1 VTLSDELGAL
11 AREFWAWRAVTQP
24 SSGDDIPRIERP
36 VGWVPDWSSAAVETR
51 REVLAGFDTRWQ
63 ALGAEARTLAVALQV
78 DYRLVGSAL
87 ARVHWELDT
96 LQNWRRS
103 PQFYVYQTLGAVFE
117 ALLEPPPFDTVR
129 SEAIVARTEQIP
141 ATLEAARANL
151 LGHAVQPFAR
161 LAITALEDIAPRLQ
175 TVVSHLG
182 PLLAPR
188 GVDTSQAAVGPHTP
202 SQPEAQTRPLLQT
215 RGSTCGQSPPGPQT
229 QDNPRDPRG
238 PHGHSESDSPPRGDV
253 ISERFRGAVA
263 RASVALDDFREWLLA
278 DVEAMPTE
286 TAIGRTAY
294 VGFLRDVALV
304 PLSPEQIVAAG
315 RQELERAVAFE
326 TLEVQRNRHVPPLTL
341 PATQAEQIAREAA
354 DERMLRQFCEQH
366 DLLSFPDRL
375 NRYRYLPL
383 PAYLEPLRH
392 LGVTDDLTS
401 PTRLTQA
408 ATCYIPEPAPDL
420 AYFYLAMARDPR
432 TLIAHEGMHYYQLAR
447 SWLNPDPIRR
457 HYYDSGPNEGIGFYA
472 EEMLLQAGLF
482 DDSPHSREII
492 YSFMRLRAL
501 RVDVDVR
508 LALGEL
514 SIDTAAAELEQRV
527 PMDAA
532 TAREEA
538 SFFASDPGQAITY
551 QVGKLQLLSFLADAR
566 LALGQNFN
574 VRVFHDSVWV
584 NGNVPIAMQRWESL
598 GLRDEVDLLD
608 TAT

>member
-11 AREFWAWRAVTQP
+11 AREFWAWRAATQP

-161 LAITALEDIAPRLQ
+161 LAITALENIAPRLQ

-215 RGSTCGQSPPGPQT
+215 RGSTCGQSPPGPQIP
-229 QDNPRDPRG
+229 DNPRDPRG
-238 PHGHSESDSPPRGDV
+238 PRGHSESESPPRGDV

>member
-11 AREFWAWRAVTQP
+11 AREFWAWRAATQP

-63 ALGAEARTLAVALQV
+63 ALGAEARTLAVALPV

>member
-1 VTLSDELGAL
+1 LSDELAAL
-11 AREFWAWRAVTQP
+11 ARDVWAWRAVTQP

-36 VGWVPDWSSAAVETR
+36 VGWVPNWSSAAVATR
-51 REVLAGFDTRWQ
+51 REVLAGFDARWQ
-63 ALGAEARTLAVALQV
+63 ALGAEARTWAVPLQV
-78 DYRLVGSAL
+78 DFRLIGSAL

-117 ALLEPPPFDTVR
+117 ALLEPPPFDAVR

-141 ATLEAARANL
+141 ATLEAARTNL

-161 LAITALEDIAPRLQ
+161 LAITALEGIAPRLQ
-175 TVVSHLG
+175 AVLSHLG
-182 PLLAPR
+182 PLL
-188 GVDTSQAAVGPHTP
+188 D
-202 SQPEAQTRPLLQT
+202 
-215 RGSTCGQSPPGPQT
+215 
-229 QDNPRDPRG
+229 PRDPGAERAA
-238 PHGHSESDSPPRGDV
+238 DSV
-253 ISERFRGAVA
+253 AERFGRAVA
-263 RASVALDDFREWLLA
+263 RAIVALDDFREWLLA
-278 DVEAMPTE
+278 GVDKMPTE
-286 TAIGRTAY
+286 TAIGRAAY
-294 VGFLRDVALV
+294 VGFLREVALV
-304 PLSPEQIVAAG
+304 PLSPEQIAAAG

-326 TLEVQRNRHVPPLTL
+326 TLELQRNRHLPALTL

-354 DERMLRQFCEQH
+354 GERMLRQFCEQH
-366 DLLSFPDRL
+366 DLLSFPDWL
-375 NRYRYLPL
+375 NSYRYLPL
-383 PAYLEPLRH
+383 PAYLAPLRH

-408 ATCYIPEPAPDL
+408 ATCYIPEPSPDL

-432 TLIAHEGMHYYQLAR
+432 TLIAHEGMHFYQIAR

-457 HYYDSGPNEGIGFYA
+457 QYYDSGPNEGIGFYA

-482 DDSPHSREII
+482 DDSPRSREII
-492 YSFMRLRAL
+492 YNFMRLRAV

-514 SIDTAAAELEQRV
+514 SIDTAAAELERRV

-551 QVGKLQLLSFLADAR
+551 QVGKLQLLGFLADAR

-574 VRVFHDSVWV
+574 LRVFHDSVWV

>member
-11 AREFWAWRAVTQP
+11 AREFWAWRAATQP

-215 RGSTCGQSPPGPQT
+215 RGSTCGQSPPGPQIP
-229 QDNPRDPRG
+229 DNPRDPRG
-238 PHGHSESDSPPRGDV
+238 PRGHSESESPPRGDV

-598 GLRDEVDLLD
+598 GLRDEIDLLD

>member
-11 AREFWAWRAVTQP
+11 AREFWAWRAATQP

-161 LAITALEDIAPRLQ
+161 LAITALENIAPRLQ

>member
-1 VTLSDELGAL
+1 
-11 AREFWAWRAVTQP
+11 
-24 SSGDDIPRIERP
+24 
-36 VGWVPDWSSAAVETR
+36 
-51 REVLAGFDTRWQ
+51 
-63 ALGAEARTLAVALQV
+63 
-78 DYRLVGSAL
+78 
-87 ARVHWELDT
+87 
-96 LQNWRRS
+96 
-103 PQFYVYQTLGAVFE
+103 
-117 ALLEPPPFDTVR
+117 
-129 SEAIVARTEQIP
+129 
-141 ATLEAARANL
+141 
-151 LGHAVQPFAR
+151 VQPFAR

-215 RGSTCGQSPPGPQT
+215 RGSTCGQSPPGPQIP
-229 QDNPRDPRG
+229 DNPRDPRG
-238 PHGHSESDSPPRGDV
+238 PRGHSESESPPRGDV